1 MYLSVQVSALVPG
14 FYYPA
19 PALTSRE
26 VAMFHVRRAAA
37 GRRYARDAA
46 S

>member
-1 MYLSVQVSALVPG
+1 MYLSIQVSALVPG

-19 PALTSRE
+19 PELTSRE
-26 VAMFHVRRAAA
+26 VAMFHVRRAATD
-37 GRRYARDAA
+37 RRYARDVA